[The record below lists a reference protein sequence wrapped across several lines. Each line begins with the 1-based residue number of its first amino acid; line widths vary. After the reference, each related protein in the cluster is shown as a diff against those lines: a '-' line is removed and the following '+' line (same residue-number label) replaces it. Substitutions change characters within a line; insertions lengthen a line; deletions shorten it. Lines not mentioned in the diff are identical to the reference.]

1 MSALVEA
8 GIKSFG
14 LGRGWKSGVS
24 RLGDGATAPARGVA
38 CRLGLAQVATGT
50 GVVARG
56 QGTAFGSS
64 WPVIKMSWNVTLG
77 SGWK

>member
-8 GIKSFG
+8 RIKSFG

-38 CRLGLAQVATGT
+38 RGLGLAQVAQEWRQE
-50 GVVARG
+50 VRELLLAAAG
-56 QGTAFGSS
+56 Q
-64 WPVIKMSWNVTLG
+64 
-77 SGWK
+77 